1 MSNEQDIA
9 LVRDCLEGDTRAFE
23 RLVDK
28 YQKVLYNI
36 ALRMLGE
43 YDDAC
48 EVTQAVFV
56 KAYESLKTFDPKYK
70 FFSWIYRMTVNESL
84 NVISRRRPE
93 VPISDDLR
101 SRAPAP
107 DENIAQDQLAEVIQ
121 MAVAR
126 LPIEYRVILVLR
138 HFAGLS
144 YEELSFVLEIPAKT
158 VKSRLFTAR
167 RRLADVLEKWGISA
181 HG

>member
-1 MSNEQDIA
+1 MSNEHDDI
-9 LVRDCLEGDTRAFE
+9 LVQNCLRGDTGAFE

-28 YQKVLYNI
+28 YQKVLFNI

-48 EVTQAVFV
+48 DVTQAVFV
-56 KAYESLKTFDPKYK
+56 KAYENLKTFDPKYK
-70 FFSWIYRMTVNESL
+70 FFSWIYRMAVNESL
-84 NVISRRRPE
+84 NVISRRRPHVTIRE
-93 VPISDDLR
+93 DMR
-101 SRAPAP
+101 SATLPP
-107 DENIAQDQLAEVIQ
+107 DEDMAQDQLAE
-121 MAVAR
+121 AVQEAIGK

-144 YEELSFVLEIPAKT
+144 YEELSFVLEIPSKT

-167 RRLADVLEKWGISA
+167 RQLAAVLEKWGITA
-181 HG
+181 HD